1 MHHSSLFEAKP
12 LELLSH
18 IISEHVQ
25 PTPAT
30 CLLGSPHFQRCDAG
44 FSLNFKTG
52 GKISF
57 DAFLSEELTLSFL
70 PSTREE
76 GTNRKGKGKD
86 VSLENK
92 GSVAWSRDQ

>member
-44 FSLNFKTG
+44 FSLNFKTAE
-52 GKISF
+52 KSLSTLF
-57 DAFLSEELTLSFL
+57 FLKSSLFL
-70 PSTREE
+70 FFLQPERKES
-76 GTNRKGKGKD
+76 NRKGKGKD